1 MRPLDWAE
9 LAGWTRDDHAAARAA
24 FDVSA
29 DLAGFSDLTEA
40 GDARR
45 FFEEAFEPVEVCDPG
60 TAHFTG
66 YYEPELAGS
75 RVCSTKFPAPLHSA
89 PDGLSPDHPW
99 HTRAEIVAGDLLA
112 RREIAFVES
121 PIAAFLAQVQ
131 GSVRIRLA
139 EGGVLRLGFAA
150 KNGHPY
156 TSIGAELLRRGEA
169 APMTPE
175 AIRAWCAAHP
185 DEVQDLLNHNASY
198 VFFRELD
205 TPEDVGPLGAMGR
218 PVTPGR
224 SLAVDP
230 EVIPLGSP
238 VWVEVPGFGARLMVA
253 QDIGSAIK
261 GPGRGDIFFGSG
273 PYAGIAAG
281 AMNTRGR
288 MIWLRRRT

>member
-1 MRPLDWAE
+1 MRLLAWNE
-9 LAGWTRDDHAAARAA
+9 IAGWARDDHAAARAA

-29 DLAGFSDLTEA
+29 DLAGFSDLSRAQEA
-40 GDARR
+40 RY
-45 FFEEAFEPVEVCDPG
+45 FFEEAFEPVEVCTPG

-75 RVCSTKFPAPLHSA
+75 RVRCAAFTAPLHST
-89 PDGLSPDHPW
+89 PTDLSPDHPW

-112 RREIAFVES
+112 GQEIAFVES
-121 PIAAFLAQVQ
+121 PIEAFLAQVQ
-131 GSVRIRLA
+131 GSVRIRLV

-156 TSIGAELLRRGEA
+156 RSIGAELLRRGES
-169 APMTPE
+169 APLTPD

-185 DEVQDLLNHNASY
+185 DQVQSLLNLNASY
-198 VFFRELD
+198 VFFRTLD
-205 TPEDVGPLGAMGR
+205 TPEHVGPMGAMGR

-238 VWVEVPGFGARLMVA
+238 VWIEVPGFGARLMVA

-273 PYAGIAAG
+273 PEAGRAAG
-281 AMNTRGR
+281 AMNAHGR
-288 MIWLRRRT
+288 MIWLRRRG